1 MKNIPL
7 EVSMTYP
14 RFVFPSKT
22 YMLTRRTI
30 CRYFLLRPDDEL
42 QQLIE
47 YSLSFAANLHDLE
60 VHAYCAMST
69 HVHVV
74 LTDVHGRLPQFLQAF
89 HRMVAMGVKQLR
101 HWDGS
106 VWDSERASA
115 VELLTEDAIVEK
127 IAYVLANPVASGAV
141 MNPEDWPG
149 AKTRVD
155 DIGHTLKKAR
165 LPRMYFDPT
174 KWAECLDLFITL
186 PPGIA
191 EADAATFRDKV
202 AKALRREVEAARA
215 TIAPENVLGAK
226 QAATISPET
235 RSKTP
240 EPLRKRNPT
249 FAVGH
254 GHRDIAVM
262 AARAVTAIR
271 AAYRGAL
278 KKWCAGD
285 RSVEFPEGT
294 WWMRVFH
301 AVNIGGS
308 I

>member
-1 MKNIPL
+1 
-7 EVSMTYP
+7 MTYP
-14 RFVFPSKT
+14 RFVFPGKT
-22 YMLTRRTI
+22 YLLTRRTI
-30 CRYFLLRPDDEL
+30 CRYFLLRPDDEME
-42 QQLIE
+42 QLIE
-47 YSLSFAANLHDLE
+47 YSLAFAANLHHME

-74 LTDVHGRLPQFLQAF
+74 LTDVHARLPRFLETF
-89 HRMVAMGVKQLR
+89 HRMVAMGVKRLR

-106 VWDSERASA
+106 VWDSERTSA
-115 VELLTEDAIVEK
+115 VELLTYDAIVEK
-127 IAYVLANPVASGAV
+127 IAYVLANPVAAGAV
-141 MNPEDWPG
+141 LNPEDWPG
-149 AKTRVD
+149 AKTRVE
-155 DIGHTLKKAR
+155 DIGQTVKKPR
-165 LPRMYFDPT
+165 LPKGYFDPT
-174 KWAECLDLFITL
+174 KWAECLDLAITL
-186 PPGIA
+186 PPDIA
-191 EADAATFRDKV
+191 DVDAATFREKV
-202 AKALRREVEAARA
+202 AKALQWQVEAARA
-215 TIAPENVLGAK
+215 CIAPENVLGAK

-254 GHRDIAVM
+254 GHQDIAVM